1 MDTLKPA
8 PSHENSDFLDIQ
20 SAESL
25 DYRLEIAGMGARAH
39 AFIIDWHIRILLAI
53 TWFALVNLIFFKLNL
68 NEIFKEPNA
77 SIASF
82 ATLVLLLP
90 PTIIY
95 FLYHPVI
102 EMIMA
107 GRTPG
112 KRMTGVRLVDLQ
124 GHSPSV
130 GALLLRNVF
139 RLIDGLPGIY
149 CIGLI
154 SVAVTRHHVR
164 IGDLAAG
171 LVLVY
176 DNSVASKT
184 MQQMSSL
191 ALNSPLSLDDQS
203 LLLDMLAR
211 WRDLSREKRI
221 DYAERFLTRIGQPLP
236 APAKP
241 ANYEKALKHQL
252 DSLLT
257 PS

>member
-8 PSHENSDFLDIQ
+8 SVSENTDFLDIQ

-39 AFIIDWHIRILLAI
+39 AFMIDWHIRVLLAI
-53 TWFALVNLIFFKLNL
+53 TWLAVVNFIFFKINL
-68 NEIFKEPNA
+68 NMEVFKQPKP
-77 SIASF
+77 SF
-82 ATLVLLLP
+82 SSLVLALP
-90 PTIIY
+90 PIMIY
-95 FLYHPVI
+95 LLYHPVI
-102 EMIMA
+102 EIIMA

-112 KRMTGVRLVDLQ
+112 KRMTGVRLVNLQ

-139 RLIDGLPGIY
+139 RLIDSLPGVY

-154 SVAVTRHHVR
+154 AVAVTRHHVR
-164 IGDLAAG
+164 IGDLAAS

-176 DNSVASKT
+176 DNSVATKT

-191 ALNSPLSLDDQS
+191 ALNSPLSVDDQS
-203 LLLDMLAR
+203 LLLDLLAR

-221 DYAERFLTRIGQPLP
+221 DYAERFLTRIGQALP
-236 APAKP
+236 TPAKP
-241 ANYEKALKHQL
+241 ARYEKDLKKQL